1 MFGSNFDKI
10 QLSKALTKDD
20 IRKLKNK
27 ESHLGNTIEVG
38 DRIFTYLLCLRENNE
53 IVKSAKVGIEYE
65 LPLLA
70 CDYHLMDENQK
81 IPEFWKDI

>member
-1 MFGSNFDKI
+1 MFEHNFDKV
-10 QLSKALTKDD
+10 QFSKPLTKDD

-27 ESHLGNTIEVG
+27 ETHLGNIIEPG
-38 DRIFTYLLCLRENNE
+38 DRIFSYMLVTRENNE
-53 IVKSAKVGIEYE
+53 ITKEAKVGVEYE

-70 CDYHLMDENQK
+70 CDYHIMDENQK